1 MEKYG
6 KREQRKRSRRAWLW
20 VLSAILLAA
29 LIWLIVF
36 LVRGGIPSSDRDD
49 SSTPADPPLVE
60 LSDDLAIQYISG
72 YAGVYME
79 DGTNEVVSDVLM
91 IVLENTSSQDLQLAR
106 VSIEYSNFTAEF
118 EVTNLPAGEKV
129 VALEKNR
136 HPVPSEAYRSIETR
150 NVVFFPEA
158 MSLQEDRIQIEGT
171 NGALTV
177 KNVSGA
183 DIPGDIYVYYK
194 NSASDLL
201 YGGITYRVAV
211 KGGLAAGKST
221 QVIAGHYAS
230 GGSRIVSV
238 DCGD

>member
-1 MEKYG
+1 MEKHG
-6 KREQRKRSRRAWLW
+6 KREQRKRSRRVWLW

-158 MSLQEDRIQIEGT
+158 MSLQEDRIKLR
-171 NGALTV
+171 APMV
-177 KNVSGA
+177 
-183 DIPGDIYVYYK
+183 
-194 NSASDLL
+194 
-201 YGGITYRVAV
+201 
-211 KGGLAAGKST
+211 
-221 QVIAGHYAS
+221 H
-230 GGSRIVSV
+230 
-238 DCGD
+238 

>member
-1 MEKYG
+1 MEKHG
-6 KREQRKRSRRAWLW
+6 KREQRKRSRRVWLW
-20 VLSAILLAA
+20 GLSAILLAA

-60 LSDDLAIQYISG
+60 LSDDLTIQYISG

-211 KGGLAAGKST
+211 KGGLAAGESS